1 MLLSDDDLGRF
12 VELPQINREK
22 YFWTTLFLTYCKTT
36 FSACIGII
44 LEFFIVSEYQDPIQ
58 LQAFSCV
65 L

>member
-1 MLLSDDDLGRF
+1 
-12 VELPQINREK
+12 
-22 YFWTTLFLTYCKTT
+22 
-36 FSACIGII
+36 